1 MTAPELPCEGDSSPT
16 HALTK
21 IRSGK
26 CRVRFGKG
34 EKEEICGLFQPPGP
48 DQLLSDRP
56 EQFACPGQD
65 QTHDKAR
72 HLAEAC
78 QGMGTSQAQARQL
91 PPEPVLVPGAL
102 RQGRDHRVSRTFS
115 ALELE

>member
-26 CRVRFGKG
+26 CRVRFGNS

-56 EQFACPGQD
+56 EQFAYLGQD
-65 QTHDKAR
+65 QAHDKAR

-78 QGMGTSQAQARQL
+78 QGMGTLQAKAHE
-91 PPEPVLVPGAL
+91 PAAKPVLVPGAL
-102 RQGRDHRVSRTFS
+102 HKGRDHRV
-115 ALELE
+115 